1 MKFVLNK
8 DKLEIQNIN
17 EQFSGSINYY
27 EAQVQYDSSW
37 NNLAIEAVMVKRGD
51 NIGTSKG
58 VVSGKFFIDKKY
70 NGTYLIGFKGYTI
83 ENNEKVYQISS
94 ELKTIYI
101 DKGAGEIE
109 VQNGDVPTPSEWEI
123 YIAQATEIINNAQEI
138 TEDMTEA
145 LEDVNTAIEEVNNL
159 DLDAEKVNKTASITL
174 TKKNGTT
181 KTVQITD
188 GISLQFMWQ
197 GTSLGIKTENDDQ
210 YTFVN
215 LQGIQGAP
223 GPQGEPFR
231 IKKTYSSV
239 AEMNADF
246 GNMNL
251 GDYVMIASTVEVE
264 DNAKLYTR
272 GESQWIFITDF
283 SGATGIQGPTGATPN
298 ISIGTVTSGS
308 TPSVTRSGTDENP
321 VLNFVL
327 VPGEQGEQGEQG
339 DPRCNRKRHCK
350 YN

>member
-1 MKFVLNK
+1 MKFILNK
-8 DKLEIQNIN
+8 DELEI
-17 EQFSGSINYY
+17 EQIEEQMSGSINYY
-27 EAQVQYDSSW
+27 EAEVEYDSSW
-37 NNLAIEAVMVKRGD
+37 NGLAIEAVTIKRKED
-51 NIGTSKG
+51 TGTSRG
-58 VVSGKFFIDKKY
+58 VVNGKFYLDKAFM
-70 NGTYLIGFKGYTI
+70 GSYLIGFKGYTI

-94 ELKTIYI
+94 ELKGIYI
-101 DKGAGEIE
+101 NQGAGEIE
-109 VQNGDVPTPSEWEI
+109 IQNESELPTPTEWEI

-197 GTSLGIKTENDDQ
+197 GTSLGIKTENDEQ

-215 LQGIQGAP
+215 LQGIQGIP
-223 GPQGEPFR
+223 GPQGEPFK

-283 SGATGIQGPTGATPN
+283 SGATGIQGPTGLTPN

-327 VPGEQGEQGEQG
+327 EPGEQGQQGN
-339 DPRCNRKRHCK
+339 PRSNRKWHFK